1 LGWIWQLRPTGKEG
15 PTDVLDAPTPL
26 RFQQPKMG
34 MWVSAARIVAR
45 DEGKKP
51 GTKYPENMI
60 KIVGNGYANMSTVIF
75 KEFLM
80 SLTVAL
86 IVCVLFVL
94 ITRSRASRTG
104 LLWFFLF
111 VLMATWAGGVW
122 IRPFGPALADIR
134 WMQFLVVGLLAFL
147 IFTLFV
153 PLKPPKGRD
162 ETLDQLD
169 ELAHHGPSKAT
180 REND

>member
-15 PTDVLDAPTPL
+15 LTDVLDGPIPL

-51 GTKYPENMI
+51 DTK
-60 KIVGNGYANMSTVIF
+60 
-75 KEFLM
+75 
-80 SLTVAL
+80 
-86 IVCVLFVL
+86 
-94 ITRSRASRTG
+94 
-104 LLWFFLF
+104 
-111 VLMATWAGGVW
+111 
-122 IRPFGPALADIR
+122 
-134 WMQFLVVGLLAFL
+134 FLVVGLLAFL

-169 ELAHHGPSKAT
+169 ELAHQKRLEKMTSITLRAVFGVVFCFFIWAVIA
-180 REND
+180 NYVLG